1 MHGGLKV
8 YRGSPTAARNYVEAD
23 RSRADDYYLAEGT
36 GVADRYVASE
46 GRVQAS
52 GTLDGDAYESW
63 VAGHDPDTGAPK
75 GRLRTDPQGVRFVE
89 VVVNGPK
96 SWSLA
101 AALHPDIATAYDCAQ
116 DRAAAQV
123 IGWLA
128 DHATTRIGPRGRQVQ
143 VPVQELEAVTVRHYT
158 SRAGDP
164 HRHLH
169 LQINARVFAQGRWR
183 GLHTVGVRDSLDAI
197 NGIGHAA
204 VLTDPQFRA
213 ALTAHGYTI
222 DTESGEIRE
231 LASFVGP
238 FSARAAQITRNTD
251 RYEAQW
257 RATHPGLEPG
267 PRLRRSWDARA
278 WAQAR
283 PDKVIPTDGAELAR
297 RWVEELCGLGYRDP
311 TPRMTAP
318 PSPTPELPSATPH
331 PPPPPPSPPLRPW
344 SRGEVPSRVGEM
356 DRGGAVETVLARLGG
371 RRSAWNGAD
380 VRGEVE
386 QWIARTGLVTEAGV
400 RLELAEDLTAR
411 AIATCVPLLSGS
423 DGSPQMVP
431 EHIRALT
438 SPEVLAVEADLTTRL
453 IARADI
459 SPSAAP
465 TAAASLAD
473 LIGGQG
479 MDRVAGR
486 VTDPAI
492 IGRGGEAALDPAQ
505 QAVAAAL
512 AGGSALVVVEG
523 AAGVGKTTTLTAAR
537 AALERRGRRLVVV
550 TPTLK
555 AATVAT
561 AETGA
566 PAYSAAWLVHQH
578 GYRWD
583 THSTW
588 RRLHAGVSDPYTGST
603 YRGPQPAAILS
614 AGDVLLVD
622 EAGMLNQDT
631 ARALVVIADESH
643 ARLALVGD
651 RHQLPAV
658 GRGGV
663 LDLAARWTH
672 PENCLV
678 LDTVHRFHDPDYVA
692 LTLAMRTG
700 EHPGQVFDALL
711 ARGEIRLHASETER
725 TQLLALTAAGPSGEP
740 PGEGT
745 GEATDRGTGGRDQRE
760 RGRVLVIADTR
771 EQVAA
776 LNATIRDRLVTAGRV
791 DDTRA
796 IATVGGEWIGVGDRV
811 ATRRNDRDLDVANRD
826 TWTVTGIDPN
836 GTVDVTSGRGT
847 RRLPDPY
854 VREHLELAYATTVYG
869 AQGDTVD
876 SAHLVLGE
884 HTGAAAA
891 YVAMTRGRTRNVA
904 HLVAETVEE
913 ARDQWVA
920 TFSRDRADLGP
931 AHAARRAAEDIDR
944 YGTLRPLDRV
954 LADLRHAWATEQ
966 RLHER
971 VNAAEAWRDRL
982 VPVAAIQAETNP
994 DIADLYGVVQQTR
1007 DVAWHAQAQLDRVG
1021 AAVTADADRLTHAL
1035 HQAWQHESPA
1045 ALRDA
1050 HTVQTGVG
1058 PLGLHRNR
1066 TRRASRGLE
1075 AWADSWRPV
1084 LPTLPS
1090 GATELAAQV
1099 PYMDSSQLHQA
1110 ITSYARHTAE
1120 QAHAD
1125 YPATRHTADAATRT
1139 AAHAEATYTTAL
1151 RERDRRLLGHGSLAY
1166 MKDPADWMTDAQQ
1179 QLDEVAAELRHA
1191 RARVHALEL
1200 EPAIQ
1205 ALPVGRLQ
1213 SEQDTWQRALD
1224 AQQVASRRT
1233 VPTPATTDPAVD
1245 LGAHHR
1251 RQPPGLDRGRP
1262 PRGISP

>member
-36 GVADRYVASE
+36 GVADRYVSSD
-46 GRVQAS
+46 GRVQAQ

-75 GRLRTDPQGVRFVE
+75 GRLRTDAAGVRFVE

-101 AALHPDIATAYDCAQ
+101 AALHPDIAAAYDGAQ

-169 LQINARVFAQGRWR
+169 LQVNARVFAQGRWR

-213 ALTAHGYTI
+213 ALTNHGYTV
-222 DTESGEIRE
+222 DAASGEVVE
-231 LASFVGP
+231 LAAFVGP
-238 FSARAAQITRNTD
+238 FSARTAQITRNMD

-257 RATHPGLEPG
+257 RTAHPGAEPG
-267 PRLRRSWDARA
+267 PRLRRSWDAQA
-278 WAQAR
+278 WAHAR
-283 PDKVIPTDGAELAR
+283 PDKVIPTDGAELAA
-297 RWVEELCGLGYRDP
+297 RWVEELHGLGYRDP
-311 TPRMTAP
+311 HPPTAP
-318 PSPTPELPSATPH
+318 PPTAT
-331 PPPPPPSPPLRPW
+331 PPPPSPPPSPPPGPT
-344 SRGEVPSRVGEM
+344 SRGEVPPRVGEM
-356 DRGGAVETVLARLGG
+356 DRDGAVITVLARLGG
-371 RRSAWNGAD
+371 RRSAWNAAD

-386 QWIARTGLVTEAGV
+386 QWIARTGLIAEAGV
-400 RLELAEDLTAR
+400 RLELAEDLTDRVLAS
-411 AIATCVPLLSGS
+411 CVPLLTRS
-423 DGSPQMVP
+423 DGTAQMVP
-431 EHIRALT
+431 EHIRTLT
-438 SPEVLAVEADLTTRL
+438 SRDVLAVEDDLTTRL
-453 IARADI
+453 IARAET

-465 TAAASLAD
+465 PAITSVAD
-473 LIGGQG
+473 LILGQRT
-479 MDRVAGR
+479 DWASGR

-492 IGRGGEAALDPAQ
+492 TGRSGEAGLDAAQ

-537 AALERRGRRLVVV
+537 AALERRGRRLVVA

-555 AATVAT
+555 AATVAA

-578 GYRWD
+578 GYRWNS
-583 THSTW
+583 HSSW
-588 RRLHAGVSDPYTGST
+588 RRLHAGETDPQTGAS
-603 YRGPQPAAILS
+603 YQGPLPGAVLS
-614 AGDVLLVD
+614 PGDVLLVD
-622 EAGMLNQDT
+622 EAGMLDQDT
-631 ARALVVIADESH
+631 ARALVVVADESH

-663 LDLAARWTH
+663 LDLAARWAH
-672 PENCLV
+672 PQDCLT
-678 LDTVHRFHDPDYVA
+678 LDTVHRFHDQEYAA

-700 EHPGQVFDALL
+700 EHPTQVFDALL
-711 ARGEIRLHASETER
+711 ARGKIHLHASEAER
-725 TQLLALTAAGPSGEP
+725 TQLLAATASAGRSGEP
-740 PGEGT
+740 AHEGTDDPT
-745 GEATDRGTGGRDQRE
+745 GEATGGGGGGGGGLHQ
-760 RGRVLVIADTR
+760 VLVIADTR

-776 LNATIRDRLVTAGRV
+776 LNATIRDRLVTAGSV
-791 DDTRA
+791 DDTH
-796 IATVGGEWIGVGDRV
+796 TVTTQGGERIGVGDRV

-826 TWTVTGIDPN
+826 TWTVSGIHPHD
-836 GTVDVTSGRGT
+836 GTVDVTSGRGN
-847 RRLPDPY
+847 RRLPDTY
-854 VREHLELAYATTVYG
+854 AREHLELAYATTVYG

-891 YVAMTRGRTRNVA
+891 YVAMTRGRTHNIA
-904 HLVAETVEE
+904 HVVAETVEE
-913 ARDQWVA
+913 ARDQWAA
-920 TFSRDRADLGP
+920 TFTRDRADLGP
-931 AHAARRAAEDIDR
+931 AQAARRAAEDIDR

-954 LADLRHAWATEQ
+954 LADLRQAWATEQ
-966 RLHER
+966 GLAER
-971 VNAAEAWRDRL
+971 VSAAEAWRDRL
-982 VPVAAIQAETNP
+982 VPVAAIRRETDPNL
-994 DIADLYGVVQQTR
+994 ADLHAVVQQTW
-1007 DVAWHAQAQLDRVG
+1007 DVAAHARTRFDQVD

-1035 HQAWQHESPA
+1035 HMAWQRESPA

-1050 HTVQTGVG
+1050 HTVQNGAG
-1058 PLGLHRNR
+1058 PLGLYGMRV
-1066 TRRASRGLE
+1066 RRASRGLQ

-1084 LPTLPS
+1084 LPTLPNDVT
-1090 GATELAAQV
+1090 AIAAHV
-1099 PYMDSSQLHQA
+1099 LHIDSDQLHQA
-1110 ITSYARHTAE
+1110 TTSSARHAAE
-1120 QAHAD
+1120 QAHPDHPALQHEAD
-1125 YPATRHTADAATRT
+1125 VATRT
-1139 AAHAEATYTTAL
+1139 AAQAEATYTTAL
-1151 RERDRRLLGHGSLAY
+1151 DERDRRLAGHRSLAY
-1166 MKDPADWMTDAQQ
+1166 MKDPAGWVTGAEQ
-1179 QLDEVAAELRHA
+1179 QLDEVAAELKHA
-1191 RARVHALEL
+1191 QARVHALEL

-1205 ALPVGRLQ
+1205 ALPHGRLQ
-1213 SEQDTWQRALD
+1213 TEHDSWQRELD

-1233 VPTPATTDPAVD
+1233 ALTPAADGQAPAI
-1245 LGAHHR
+1245 GAPHDRH
-1251 RQPPGLDRGRP
+1251 QPPGLYRRTP